1 MQQQVSSEVLAQVK
15 ELAAQVLP
23 VELVALSTEPAPQ
36 PDEALPPAET
46 HQVRQH
52 PSELNSGA
60 RRSQL
65 VLTGKLA
72 SSLQAHMQ
80 KS

>member
-1 MQQQVSSEVLAQVK
+1 MQQHVSSEVLAQVK
-15 ELAAQVLP
+15 ELAAQVLA

-52 PSELNSGA
+52 P
-60 RRSQL
+60 
-65 VLTGKLA
+65 A
-72 SSLQAHMQ
+72 S
-80 KS
+80 